1 MKTNKLFVFG
11 ASLALSMFCLVVL
24 KTSPAFAAT
33 RTWDGSAGDDN
44 FNTAANWSGDA
55 VPTTGDDLVF
65 SMTGMPGDV
74 MLNNNISSLVVNS
87 ITFNGSNA
95 SHYNYTLT
103 GNALTINSAITDA
116 DENNL
121 DLDITLGGDVT
132 VTTSADAIGT
142 AFGSNSVTRTLDTN
156 GHTLSF
162 TGSGGIC
169 GLSFR
174 SKLAG
179 SGGVSVNLPSGG
191 VKFKTD
197 ATSFTGAVA
206 VSAGVMSA
214 DSPGV
219 FGSTSGVTVSST
231 GMLGLG
237 LSGANQTYTFPL
249 TVGGTGVNGSSIYA
263 TKGISTIGC
272 AGGGSDSSY
281 YTATL
286 TGSLTLTSDVT
297 YGGFYV
303 DTNVTGSFNSNG
315 HSLSVKSGSHGSIT
329 TSSGTAEAPVEVI
342 TVNAGDDQPGTSV
355 TVGQNQTYIING
367 VRGGAYVGFGGVL
380 KGSGVLY
387 GGIYVQGGGRLAP
400 GQSPGCLTSNND
412 VSMEANSHFDVDLG
426 GTTPCTGY
434 DQLIV
439 NGQVSFYDEGPNLNI
454 WLYDGFTP
462 VAGQTFMIINN
473 DSNDAVSQGTF
484 KDLPEGAMF
493 NSDGYVYQISYVGG
507 DGNDVV
513 LTVVSVPAAP
523 DTGLAYFQNRPL
535 ATLLATSL
543 VAGAVVVLAR
553 TYNKRMNARI

>member
-44 FNTAANWSGDA
+44 FNTAANWSGDS
-55 VPTTGDDLVF
+55 VPTDGDDLVF
-65 SMTGMPGDV
+65 SMTGMSADET
-74 MLNNNISSLVVNS
+74 LNNNISSLTVNS
-87 ITFNGSNA
+87 VTFSGSNVDN
-95 SHYNYTLT
+95 YEYTLT

-116 DENNL
+116 DSNVL

-132 VTTSADAIGT
+132 ATMQDAYGGTT
-142 AFGSNSVTRTLDTN
+142 FGSSGNTRTLDTG
-156 GHTLSF
+156 GHTLTV
-162 TGSGGIC
+162 TGSGVQC
-169 GLSFR
+169 GMSVY

-179 SGGVSVNLPSGG
+179 SGGVTVNTPAGG

-197 ATSFTGAVA
+197 ATSFTGPIA
-206 VSAGVMSA
+206 VSAGMISV
-214 DSPGV
+214 DSTGV
-219 FGSTSGVTVSST
+219 FGSTSGVTVSGASRI
-231 GMLGLG
+231 GLA
-237 LSGANQTYTFPL
+237 LNNADRTYTFPL
-249 TVGGTGVNGSSIYA
+249 TLGGTGIYGSSLFA
-263 TKGISTIGC
+263 SKALTTIGC
-272 AGGGSDSSY
+272 AGGGVDSTM

-286 TGSLTLTSDVT
+286 SGGLTLTSDVVYT
-297 YGGFYV
+297 ASYIN
-303 DTNVTGSFNSNG
+303 TNVTGTFTSNG
-315 HSLSVKSGSHGSIT
+315 HSLTVKSGSQGSIT
-329 TSSGTAEAPVEVI
+329 TSDGTTTAPVEVI
-342 TVNAGDDQPGTSV
+342 TVDAGDDQPGTSV
-355 TVGQNQTYIING
+355 SVGQNQTYIING
-367 VRGGAYVGFGGVL
+367 VRGGANVGFGGVL
-380 KGSGVLY
+380 KGNGVLD

-400 GQSPGCLTSNND
+400 GQSPGCLTSNSD
-412 VSMEANSHFDVDLG
+412 VSMEANSHFDVELG